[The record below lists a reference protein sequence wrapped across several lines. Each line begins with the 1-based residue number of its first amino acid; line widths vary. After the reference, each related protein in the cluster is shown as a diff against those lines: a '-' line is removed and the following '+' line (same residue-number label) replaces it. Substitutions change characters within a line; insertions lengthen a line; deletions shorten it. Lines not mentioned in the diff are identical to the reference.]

1 MNDSN
6 GMIKQKERSK
16 FFYFRQ
22 YQWYRI
28 KSMFTKSNYMKHF
41 ERELEILHNSL
52 KPEDGNLL
60 INPFI
65 KDIKRIIRK
74 FGREGHSGGS
84 APYGAGALSRTIKD
98 TLLFMPLSPITGED
112 SEWMDV
118 KESMGGEPYYQNNR
132 LGSVFK
138 EGKDGRSHYNEA
150 VIFTGQNGCSF
161 TGGDVKLANGR
172 TIGSSQLV
180 KFPFRPKSF
189 YLDVIETEW
198 DKDKETGKLTKKA
211 GGGWWTSIVKDE
223 SQLKEIEEYY
233 DVVYKDHEE

>member
-1 MNDSN
+1 MDDSN
-6 GMIKQKERSK
+6 GMIKQKEKSK

-28 KSMFTKSNYMKHF
+28 KSLFTKSNYMKHF
-41 ERELEILHNSL
+41 ERELKILQDSL

-60 INPFI
+60 INPYI

-118 KESMGGEPYYQNNR
+118 KEAMGGKPYYQNNR

-138 EGKDGRSHYNEA
+138 DGKDGKPHYNEA
-150 VIFTGQNGCSF
+150 VIFRGKNDVCF
-161 TGGDVKLANGR
+161 TGGDVALADGR
-172 TIGSSQLV
+172 TIGSSQFIKL
-180 KFPFRPKSF
+180 PFIPKSF
-189 YLDVIETEW
+189 YIDVIETEW
-198 DKDKETGKLTKKA
+198 ADKDEKVKKE
-211 GGGWWTSIVKDE
+211 GGGWWTSVVKDE
-223 SQLKEIEEYY
+223 SQLKEVEEYY
-233 DVVYKDHEE
+233 DVVYKEAE